1 MSKYNAKKVEYKG
14 IVFDSK
20 LECEYYQYLESNMNG
35 TNYDHIEIQP
45 KFELQPKFGKQRPI
59 TYIADFSLWKEG
71 KLVEVID
78 VKGKATEVANIKAK
92 IFRYQYR
99 DVNLTWICKAPKY
112 TGQEWMVYED
122 LVKVRRKRKREM
134 K

>member
-1 MSKYNAKKVEYKG
+1 
-14 IVFDSK
+14 
-20 LECEYYQYLESNMNG
+20 
-35 TNYDHIEIQP
+35 

-59 TYIADFSLWKEG
+59 TYIADFSLWKDG
-71 KLVEVID
+71 KLVEVLD

-112 TGQEWMVYED
+112 TGKTWITYEE
-122 LVKVRRKRKREM
+122 LIKARRERKREM